1 MNKLNRRLIDYA
13 VGVQDERERQEL
25 YERMAVC
32 FIYIYWSLPV
42 MFLIG
47 LLTGSEWGSYAFFAW
62 LAFAFLLFGRKMND
76 LSSTAIQDSEITR
89 TNSSELLKKA
99 RNTALIEGLFF
110 AVLMGGMMKKE
121 APEAPVLLIFPFMLL
136 FFIAVFLGVYCSSRV
151 KVKKA
156 LKDLKEDD

>member
-25 YERMAVC
+25 YERNGCLLYLYLLVVAGDVPYRFADRLGVGFICLFCVACLC
-32 FIYIYWSLPV
+32 FPFV
-42 MFLIG
+42 
-47 LLTGSEWGSYAFFAW
+47 
-62 LAFAFLLFGRKMND
+62 RPKMND
-76 LSSTAIQDSEITR
+76 LSSTAVQDSEITR

-99 RNTALIEGLFF
+99 RNTALIEGMFF
-110 AVLMGGMMKKE
+110 AVLMGGMLKKE
-121 APEAPVLLIFPFMLL
+121 VPETPVLLIFPFMLL

>member
-47 LLTGSEWGSYAFFAW
+47 LLTGWEWGSYAFFVEKRGA
-62 LAFAFLLFGRKMND
+62 
-76 LSSTAIQDSEITR
+76 
-89 TNSSELLKKA
+89 
-99 RNTALIEGLFF
+99 
-110 AVLMGGMMKKE
+110 
-121 APEAPVLLIFPFMLL
+121 
-136 FFIAVFLGVYCSSRV
+136 
-151 KVKKA
+151 
-156 LKDLKEDD
+156 